1 LAATSISPAPTRTAN
16 FTRFAWAVL
25 GWNLLVVLWGAF
37 VRASGSGA
45 GCGSHWP
52 LCNGEVVPAAP
63 RIETIIEFTHRAM
76 SGVALVAVV
85 ALWLWSRT
93 SFSRSDRAR
102 RMALA
107 SVWLLVTEALLGAG
121 LVLFNYVDKDAS
133 VGRAF
138 YLSLHLLNTLLLLGA
153 LALTAWFS
161 REGARQH
168 PARRSTLLI
177 AALPIAALVSVAGA
191 IAALGDTLFPAAS
204 LAQGFHQDFSGAAN
218 FLLRLRILHPAL
230 AILAAA
236 YFVAISIV
244 VLRSKQRGV
253 ALKLAAWVLFLVL
266 AQLCAGAINLILLA
280 PVWMQISHLLLADLV
295 WIALVLLAVEAQP
308 HALP

>member
-1 LAATSISPAPTRTAN
+1 M
-16 FTRFAWAVL
+16 
-25 GWNLLVVLWGAF
+25 LVVLWGAF

-52 LCNGEVVPAAP
+52 LCNGEVVPVAP
-63 RIETIIEFTHRAM
+63 RIETIIEFTHRVM

-85 ALWLWSRT
+85 ALWLWSRA
-93 SFSRSDRAR
+93 SFSRGDRAR

-107 SVWLLVTEALLGAG
+107 SLVFLVTEALLGAG

-138 YLSLHLLNTLLLLGA
+138 YLSLHLVNTLLLLGA

-161 REGARQH
+161 REARVVH
-168 PARRSTLLI
+168 ARASRLVI
-177 AALPIAALVSVAGA
+177 AALPMALLVSVTGA
-191 IAALGDTLFPAAS
+191 IAALGDTLFPATS
-204 LAQGFHQDFSGAAN
+204 LAQGFHQDFSDAAN
-218 FLLRLRILHPAL
+218 FLLRLRILHPAF
-230 AILAAA
+230 AILAGA
-236 YFVAISIV
+236 YFVVVSIV

-253 ALKLAAWVLFLVL
+253 ATKLAAGVLILVL
-266 AQLCAGAINLILLA
+266 AQLSAGAINVVLLA
-280 PVWMQISHLLLADLV
+280 PVWMQITHLLLADSL

-308 HALP
+308 RSLP